1 MVVRIRLVRYG
12 AKKAPVY
19 HIVASNARTRLTSK
33 PLEKLGTFYPRP
45 NLDDRSK
52 HIQLNFDRT
61 KYWLG
66 VGAQPSDTVSR
77 LLAKA
82 GLVPPK
88 NLNLL
93 NRQLYNSL
101 ENDNYTN
108 VDKCN
113 PEQRKFFSNLMRKF
127 GKASGKKSHFAQDYT
142 YRLLPTYNQ
151 KQF

>member
-19 HIVASNARTRLTSK
+19 HIVASNAQ
-33 PLEKLGTFYPRP
+33 KLGTFYPRP

-88 NLNLL
+88 NLNL
-93 NRQLYNSL
+93 
-101 ENDNYTN
+101 
-108 VDKCN
+108 
-113 PEQRKFFSNLMRKF
+113 
-127 GKASGKKSHFAQDYT
+127 
-142 YRLLPTYNQ
+142 
-151 KQF
+151 